1 MRRTI
6 RYLLVLWMLCCL
18 TACQKNGKESVS
30 IDVAEEVYAT
40 PADTNSKN
48 IFVYVCGAVNAEG
61 VYELPEG
68 SRVFEAIEAAGG
80 FRTDAAVT
88 EVNQAEVL
96 EDEMHLYVPTITE
109 IMEHQSGQD
118 GKININKATKEEL
131 MTLPGVGASR
141 AESILQYRKEQGP
154 FKNVEDI
161 MLISGIKEG
170 LYEKIKDL
178 IKI

>member
-61 VYELPEG
+61 VYEPLDAGRVYTVASHSHLLKDSGSGCNMFVDNHFIIDEG
-68 SRVFEAIEAAGG
+68 MADYQILVTYMTDYLNGHIDERYAG
-80 FRTDAAVT
+80 T
-88 EVNQAEVL
+88 EGR
-96 EDEMHLYVPTITE
+96 ITV
-109 IMEHQSGQD
+109 
-118 GKININKATKEEL
+118 K
-131 MTLPGVGASR
+131 
-141 AESILQYRKEQGP
+141 
-154 FKNVEDI
+154 
-161 MLISGIKEG
+161 
-170 LYEKIKDL
+170 
-178 IKI
+178 